1 MVPQK
6 KKEKIWANE
15 YIDLSTLMEDLED
28 ISFNIRTGAVSST
41 TPNKRKFITIE
52 QWTDAF
58 NMYASVRRAKYPEEA
73 EGLSAYMGLVRRI
86 SDEKGSWYYYDTNFR
101 CLRQTTTYACD
112 EIENELFLVALAP
125 KQSFRPY
132 RQSDSAKQST
142 SRCKQVTFKSCFK
155 IQ

>member
-15 YIDLSTLMEDLED
+15 YIDLSTLMEDDVDD

-58 NMYASVRRAKYPEEA
+58 N
-73 EGLSAYMGLVRRI
+73 I
-86 SDEKGSWYYYDTNFR
+86 
-101 CLRQTTTYACD
+101 
-112 EIENELFLVALAP
+112 
-125 KQSFRPY
+125 
-132 RQSDSAKQST
+132 
-142 SRCKQVTFKSCFK
+142 
-155 IQ
+155 